1 MERVPAMR
9 SQRLALLVLL
19 SLLVLVPSTTRAVG
33 TLTIPNTISAQ
44 AGPNVAAS
52 LLDTNWTT
60 IRDYVNNREI
70 DSGTLAA
77 RPAASLS
84 GRWYFATD
92 VSGGTL
98 YFDTGAAWT
107 QVSPGVTGLALADQL
122 TGCTLSNGGAG
133 REVDISSCGAA
144 SDDATIA
151 NRVFMTGSASTKRI
165 TVAWAVGANQGCLD
179 SGAVAASTWYH
190 VFVIQRVDTGETS
203 PF

>member
-122 TGCTLSNGGAG
+122 TGCTLSNGAAG
-133 REVDISSCGAA
+133 NTLGIAICGAA
-144 SDDATIA
+144 SEDATLA
-151 NRVFMTGSASTKRI
+151 NRVFMTVTSAYTK
-165 TVAWAVGANQGCLD
+165 TTAAWAVGTAPRCLD
-179 SGAVAASTWYH
+179 AGAVAASTWYH
-190 VFVIQRVDTGETS
+190 VFLIQRVD
-203 PF
+203 